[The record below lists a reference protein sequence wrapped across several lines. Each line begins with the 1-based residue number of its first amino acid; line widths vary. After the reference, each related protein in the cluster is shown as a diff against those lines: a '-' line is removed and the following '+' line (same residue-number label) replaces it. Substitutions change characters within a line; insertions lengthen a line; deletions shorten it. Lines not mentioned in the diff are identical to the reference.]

1 MSFKRALEEE
11 LAEALERFKD
21 ESDSEDEDF
30 VYKLTYND
38 DGEIVPIQQ
47 QNLPEADVASSG
59 RCIGDTIGS
68 IAEEAVACTTSPKRL
83 AAAVGTDTSAINSVT
98 LNYQQLMS
106 RPICSLLAGPS
117 ERG

>member
-1 MSFKRALEEE
+1 M
-11 LAEALERFKD
+11 ERFKD

-30 VYKLTYND
+30 VNKLTYND
-38 DGEIVPIQQ
+38 DGEVVPIQQ

-68 IAEEAVACTTSPKRL
+68 IAEEAVACTKNPKML
-83 AAAVGTDTSAINSVT
+83 AAAVGADTSVTNSVT
-98 LNYQQLMS
+98 LNYQQLIS
-106 RPICSLLAGPS
+106 RPFCSLLAEPS